1 MQNLFEQNTIE
12 TNVPTR
18 VVCIPYTGLR
28 AFHIDGNWAML
39 AITFQGLK
47 GALQHFSDKTTV
59 NRHQLSVLSGHPG
72 TGVRDAFEY
81 VTRAVT
87 RGVYGVDTSLPV
99 ARWNPNA
106 DFSYSFDISDGVQT
120 LRCVLR
126 EQVLPSEFF
135 TFFGQKVSG
144 QASDEAQRQFD
155 DLKLAL
161 ELKALAMTPE
171 DLFEYI
177 WL

>member
-1 MQNLFEQNTIE
+1 MQNLFVQSTIE
-12 TNVPTR
+12 TNVSTTVAR
-18 VVCIPYTGLR
+18 IPYTGLR
-28 AFHIDGNWAML
+28 AFHMDGNWAML

-47 GALQHFSDKTTV
+47 GALQHFSDKATI

-72 TGVRDAFEY
+72 TGVRDAIEY

-87 RGVYGVDTSLPV
+87 RGVYLVDRSLPF

-106 DFSYSFDISDGVQT
+106 DFSYGFEVSDGVQT

-126 EQVLPSEFF
+126 EQVLPPEFF

-144 QASDEAQRQFD
+144 QTSDEAQRQFD
-155 DLKLAL
+155 ELKRAL
-161 ELKALAMTPE
+161 ELKALGMTPE
-171 DLFEYI
+171 QLFEYI